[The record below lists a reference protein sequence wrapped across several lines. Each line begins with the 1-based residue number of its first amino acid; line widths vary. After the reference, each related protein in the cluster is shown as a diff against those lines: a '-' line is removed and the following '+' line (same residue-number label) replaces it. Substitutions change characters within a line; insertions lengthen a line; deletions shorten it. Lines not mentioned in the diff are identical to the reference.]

1 MIYAVILI
9 LIIMNWINKTLN
21 TLERQQQ
28 VLCYDMQILTKKIKE
43 EESKIW

>member
-1 MIYAVILI
+1 MVYAVILI
-9 LIIMNWINKTLN
+9 LIIMNWINKALN

-28 VLCYDMQILTKKIKE
+28 VLCYDMQILTRKIKE